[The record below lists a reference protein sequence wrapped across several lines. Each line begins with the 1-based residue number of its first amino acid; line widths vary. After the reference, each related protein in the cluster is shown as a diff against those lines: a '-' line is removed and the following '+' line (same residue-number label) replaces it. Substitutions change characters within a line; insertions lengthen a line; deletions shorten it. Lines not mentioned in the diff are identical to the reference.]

1 MNPGAFLRKRLSPF
15 NQLRIKRGSD
25 SSVFN
30 MKIQGP
36 FGQGRQVQHLHDRRP
51 TLLFCF
57 AWCRRFGGL
66 TKWKQIP
73 PEVQLLQGG
82 RVSSDHSLEHP
93 TCCATGRNEPH
104 GSVGIQPLSLARK
117 FCQLPSFKAPNA
129 RSQNAWRLRLGLF
142 RIRLESTPLPGHF
155 SLTEPMCEGPCH
167 KFG

>member
-25 SSVFN
+25 SSVFD

-36 FGQGRQVQHLHDRRP
+36 FRQGRQVQHLHDRRP
-51 TLLFCF
+51 ALLFCF
-57 AWCRRFGGL
+57 AWCRGFGGL
-66 TKWKQIP
+66 TKGKQIP

-82 RVSSDHSLEHP
+82 RVSSDHCL
-93 TCCATGRNEPH
+93 EPH

-129 RSQNAWRLRLGLF
+129 RSQNARRLRLGLF

-155 SLTEPMCEGPCH
+155 SLTEPMCEGLCH